1 MTSPFTG
8 EFCEVRELQRGGER
22 KRETGR
28 RGKGHQQACRMFF
41 EEKQL
46 RDGTHSLLLT
56 GLLFCER
63 VPNKLADCTAQWAD
77 VAHIQLDSR
86 MHNLLVVYINEISP
100 VS

>member
-8 EFCEVRELQRGGER
+8 EFCEVRELQRGEKEGER
-22 KRETGR
+22 ERER
-28 RGKGHQQACRMFF
+28 REGGERDTSRHAGCF
-41 EEKQL
+41 L
-46 RDGTHSLLLT
+46 RRNSSGMELI
-56 GLLFCER
+56 
-63 VPNKLADCTAQWAD
+63 QWAD

>member
-1 MTSPFTG
+1 
-8 EFCEVRELQRGGER
+8 
-22 KRETGR
+22 
-28 RGKGHQQACRMFF
+28 MFF

-46 RDGTHSLLLT
+46 RDGTHSRLLT
-56 GLLFCER
+56 GLLFCKR